1 MFFFMLT
8 WLFFLRFLV
17 RRSNEIDLGISFEKC
32 GLTFIS
38 EREGIRE
45 QHYISIILS
54 IKCTSFAVSPTYCL
68 CSNLSLA
75 QTYKYTYINRYV
87 IYDETYM
94 QIISILSVFNRK
106 VDVSWIAYKSP
117 TEILNWWNFILK
129 EEKVY
134 SGTAETFGKQWQV
147 GDVVGVFLDL
157 IDRTISKTESFKRT
171 LQLPFQA
178 IHTYNLI
185 QEIDYWI
192 QKNVFLNTKV

>member
-1 MFFFMLT
+1 M
-8 WLFFLRFLV
+8 
-17 RRSNEIDLGISFEKC
+17 
-32 GLTFIS
+32 
-38 EREGIRE
+38 
-45 QHYISIILS
+45 
-54 IKCTSFAVSPTYCL
+54 SPTYCL

-75 QTYKYTYINRYV
+75 RTYKYTYINRYV

-178 IHTYNLI
+178 IHIYNLI

-192 QKNVFLNTKV
+192 QKNVFLNTKVYCRTNNLRSFVFLSYIFRLFSALLYTRYFVQFVWVSFA

>member
-1 MFFFMLT
+1 MGDVVGCFIDVADRTISKTPIFPIIRSAGPPFFEFSRHYCCLCLYMFFFMLT

-117 TEILNWWNFILK
+117 TEILNW
-129 EEKVY
+129 
-134 SGTAETFGKQWQV
+134 
-147 GDVVGVFLDL
+147 
-157 IDRTISKTESFKRT
+157 
-171 LQLPFQA
+171 
-178 IHTYNLI
+178 
-185 QEIDYWI
+185 
-192 QKNVFLNTKV
+192 